1 MAIGMNGKISIIIPE
16 DLKKIS
22 RRKLIIRFVMLT
34 AVYMIEALLFVLF
47 YEKFMS
53 VEQSYIML
61 NAFGM
66 IVLPPALI
74 ILPIMKDRS
83 WAGEIYDY
91 RLSEL
96 AAYSS
101 KIAHPISYLGR
112 KEVVCMKLRSGSE
125 YFDREYQCY
134 PNTEDP
140 PADVYCR
147 PGSYAVHVFGTKFP
161 TVLPEKKGGKS
172 ICVVCGLIN
181 VESLDRCDRCG
192 HTLIKHKQ

>member
-1 MAIGMNGKISIIIPE
+1 M
-16 DLKKIS
+16 
-22 RRKLIIRFVMLT
+22 
-34 AVYMIEALLFVLF
+34 
-47 YEKFMS
+47 
-53 VEQSYIML
+53 
-61 NAFGM
+61 
-66 IVLPPALI
+66 
-74 ILPIMKDRS
+74 
-83 WAGEIYDY
+83 
-91 RLSEL
+91 
-96 AAYSS
+96 
-101 KIAHPISYLGR
+101 
-112 KEVVCMKLRSGSE
+112 CMKLRSGGE

-161 TVLPEKKGGKS
+161 TVLPEKKGDKS